1 MLLLSLLVCF
11 AFEAPAADTYF
22 VQEDFTSASGVLYQG
37 NVGDATLAY
46 HPEGGYYEV
55 DNLKGET
62 GVLATLTDSFSA
74 YELSADVEFYQT
86 NVSADAYAGLV
97 YNYQEDENGKASF
110 YLFAIFPDGYY
121 CVWSVDKDNR
131 RTYVQNLT
139 ATPLVN
145 QVGRNT
151 LRVKANASQF
161 EIFLNGQPLAKFR
174 DYAQDHGGVGLFT
187 SGGTKTRFR
196 AFRWNVDEAQYTR
209 KMEQGGAFAF
219 VKEQGLPSV
228 FADDFKTPSW
238 LVGTSGK
245 AAFAY
250 KDSRYVIDNVS
261 GQTMAVSYRTEP
273 VVKAGMVSAVIAGS
287 EGEAGNG
294 YGIAFCFT
302 LQDNQPYYY
311 AFVIARDGTY
321 KLFRNEGGAAQQL
334 TDWVEFPFAVDFNRP
349 QLLGASFV
357 RDDIGMK
364 IFVGLNGQMLD
375 EVIDPNPLDFGGFAL
390 IAAPQ
395 MLIEVSGVNVF
406 SFEGKEKEALDALT
420 NALKEKE

>member
-1 MLLLSLLVCF
+1 MLIALLAYF
-11 AFEAPAADTYF
+11 AIEATAADTYY
-22 VQEDFTSASGVLYQG
+22 VREDFTTASGVLFQG
-37 NVGDATLAY
+37 NVGDATFAY

-55 DNLKGET
+55 DNLKGEI

-74 YELSADVEFYQT
+74 YDLSTDVEFYQV
-86 NVSADAYAGLV
+86 NVNADAYAGLV
-97 YNYQEDENGKASF
+97 YNYQEDEEGRASF
-110 YLFAIFPDGYY
+110 YLFAIFSDGYY
-121 CVWSVDKDNR
+121 CVWSIDKDSR

-145 QVGRNT
+145 RVGRNT
-151 LRVKANASQF
+151 LKVKADASQF
-161 EIFLNGQPLAKFR
+161 EVFLNGQQLANFR
-174 DYAQDHGGVGLFT
+174 DYALNHGGVGVFA
-187 SGGTKTRFR
+187 SGGTQTRFR
-196 AFRWNVDEAQYTR
+196 AFHWNVDEAQFVR
-209 KMEQGGAFAF
+209 RMEQGGAFAF

-228 FADDFKTPSW
+228 FYDDFKSPSW

-245 AAFAY
+245 ATFAY
-250 KDSRYVIDNVS
+250 EDNRYVIDNTR

-273 VVKAGMVSAVIAGS
+273 VVKAGMVSAVITSS

-294 YGIAFCFT
+294 YGIAFCYT
-302 LQDNQPYYY
+302 MQENEPYYY

-321 KLFRNEGGAAQQL
+321 KVFRNEGGVAQQL
-334 TDWVEFPFAVDFNRP
+334 TDWIEFPFAVDFNRP

-364 IFVGLNGQMLD
+364 IFLGLNGRMLD

-395 MLIEVSGVNVF
+395 VLIKVSSVNVF
-406 SFEGKEKEALDALT
+406 SFEGKEKEALAALT
-420 NALKEKE
+420 GALKEKE